1 MSESYPIECPHCH
14 AKGNLADASLLGQAI
29 CCPTCQQVFVA
40 PLPVNPAAPAP
51 VIPAPV
57 SPVPVMPVPTPVPDV
72 APAAT
77 VSVPT
82 IDVPPVVIPAAG
94 AVPAAGQ
101 PVQPPQSP
109 DVAAS
114 SPPPA
119 AAWKFGAAPEEV
131 LATSA
136 VPVVTV
142 AIAPANPLPV
152 DSTSVAAASVVP
164 AVMPQLSPVPAAV
177 PVVAYAPPVTTGMPQ
192 EFPVPTMPGQVNVL
206 PVPGQM
212 APPTVG
218 QFPAQ
223 LMAPPPTGHYLP
235 TEPFAGVNLPPVHEM
250 DGPVPGFMAPAPP
263 PGVAELSFAQ
273 SLPEPVARGAIQPPK
288 PTSKANQN
296 LIIGGISA
304 ILLFAAIVF
313 LMGDPFRRFGKTKP
327 PEEPAEMNP
336 IAKPYVPQ
344 PGDTTAE
351 DAFARIN
358 ALNNPK
364 PDKK

>member
-29 CCPTCQQVFVA
+29 SCPTCQQVFVA
-40 PLPVNPAAPAP
+40 PLPVNPAVPVP
-51 VIPAPV
+51 VI
-57 SPVPVMPVPTPVPDV
+57 PVPVMLAPTPVPV
-72 APAAT
+72 VVPPAA
-77 VSVPT
+77 VSVPP
-82 IDVPPVVIPAAG
+82 IDVPSVAVVEA
-94 AVPAAGQ
+94 
-101 PVQPPQSP
+101 PVQVPQAP
-109 DVAAS
+109 IVAAS

-119 AAWKFGAAPEEV
+119 TWKFGAAPEEV

-142 AIAPANPLPV
+142 AIAPVNPLPIDV
-152 DSTSVAAASVVP
+152 TSVGAAPMVP
-164 AVMPQLSPVPAAV
+164 AMPTPVMPVSTVPT
-177 PVVAYAPPVTTGMPQ
+177 PVVAYAPPPVATGMPQ
-192 EFPVPTMPGQVNVL
+192 EFPAPTMPGQAILSSV
-206 PVPGQM
+206 VPGQV
-212 APPTVG
+212 APPAVG

-223 LMAPPPTGHYLP
+223 LMAPVPTGHYLP
-235 TEPFAGVNLPPVHEM
+235 AEPFAGVVLPAVHAM

-263 PGVAELSFAQ
+263 PGPAELSFAQ

-288 PTSKANQN
+288 PTSKTNQN

-304 ILLFAAIVF
+304 ILLFATIVF

-327 PEEPAEMNP
+327 PAEPEEMNP

>member
-57 SPVPVMPVPTPVPDV
+57 NPVPVMPVPTPVPDV

-77 VSVPT
+77 VSAPP
-82 IDVPPVVIPAAG
+82 IEVPPVVIPA
-94 AVPAAGQ
+94 VGQ
-101 PVQPPQSP
+101 PVLEPQSP
-109 DVAAS
+109 DVAVS

-131 LATSA
+131 LATSV

-152 DSTSVAAASVVP
+152 DPTSVAVAP
-164 AVMPQLSPVPAAV
+164 AVTPQLSPVPAAAV
-177 PVVAYAPPVTTGMPQ
+177 PVIAYAPPVTTGMPQ
-192 EFPVPTMPGQVNVL
+192 EFPVPTMPGQVNVS
-206 PVPGQM
+206 PVP

-235 TEPFAGVNLPPVHEM
+235 TEPFAGVDLPPVHTM

>member
-57 SPVPVMPVPTPVPDV
+57 NPVPVMPVPTTVPDV
-72 APAAT
+72 VPAAT
-77 VSVPT
+77 VSAPP
-82 IDVPPVVIPAAG
+82 IEVPPVVIPAAG
-94 AVPAAGQ
+94 Q
-101 PVQPPQSP
+101 PLQEPQSP
-109 DVAAS
+109 DVAVS

-131 LATSA
+131 LATSV

-142 AIAPANPLPV
+142 AIAPANP
-152 DSTSVAAASVVP
+152 VP
-164 AVMPQLSPVPAAV
+164 AAAV
-177 PVVAYAPPVTTGMPQ
+177 PVIAYAPPVTTGMPQ
-192 EFPVPTMPGQVNVL
+192 EFPVPTMPGQVNVS
-206 PVPGQM
+206 PVP

>member
-40 PLPVNPAAPAP
+40 PLPVNPAVTVPVITIP
-51 VIPAPV
+51 VIP
-57 SPVPVMPVPTPVPDV
+57 VPEVVPT
-72 APAAT
+72 AA
-77 VSVPT
+77 VSVPP
-82 IDVPPVVIPAAG
+82 IEVPPV
-94 AVPAAGQ
+94 AVVEAPQ
-101 PVQPPQSP
+101 PVQVPQSP
-109 DVAAS
+109 SVVAS

-119 AAWKFGAAPEEV
+119 TTWKFGAAPEQV

-142 AIAPANPLPV
+142 AIAPINPLPIDV
-152 DSTSVAAASVVP
+152 TSVAAAPVAP
-164 AVMPQLSPVPAAV
+164 AMPTQVTPAPTTPSPA
-177 PVVAYAPPVTTGMPQ
+177 VAYAPPPIATGMPQ
-192 EFPVPTMPGQVNVL
+192 EFPPPTMPGQAITS
-206 PVPGQM
+206 PVVPDQV
-212 APPTVG
+212 APPAVG

-223 LMAPPPTGHYLP
+223 LMAPVPTGHYLP
-235 TEPFAGVNLPPVHEM
+235 AEPFAGVVLPAVHTM

-263 PGVAELSFAQ
+263 PGPAELSFAQ

-288 PTSKANQN
+288 PTSKSSQN

-304 ILLFAAIVF
+304 ILLFATIVF